1 MARLI
6 RDIEDGAAPRGQEGW
21 VPATFLDPFPGQLEV
36 EEYMFACY
44 GPDKTSVKL
53 GAEPRSRALTVPAK
67 QR

>member
-6 RDIEDGAAPRGQEGW
+6 RDTDSGGSPKDSFRGLEGW
-21 VPATFLDPFPGQLEV
+21 VPATFMDPFPGQLEV

-44 GPDKTSVKL
+44 G
-53 GAEPRSRALTVPAK
+53 AEEGSRPRSLTTPIK